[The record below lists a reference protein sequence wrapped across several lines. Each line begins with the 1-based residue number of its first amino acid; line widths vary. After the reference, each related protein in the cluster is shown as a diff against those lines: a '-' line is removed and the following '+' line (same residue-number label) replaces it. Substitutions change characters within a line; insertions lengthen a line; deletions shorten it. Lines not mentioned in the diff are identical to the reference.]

1 MKYIK
6 YITPILV
13 CGAITLQSCE
23 HFLDTKPTESYSE
36 ELVWSSK
43 STVDAFILQT
53 YNNILGKYHD
63 IRTEEQW
70 TLNTVMRDACPNE
83 AKDLMNRDWNWG
95 FGDFG
100 TIRRC
105 NMIIENVQ
113 ASTGIDDTQKKELI
127 AEGKMLRAM
136 TYYYQAKHSGRVV
149 WVDRV
154 LKEEDEFNLPLTESI
169 DKTYDL
175 ILKDIN
181 DAIAGLPAT
190 SLQGRINVNAA
201 RAFKSEVCLT
211 AAAYSTDA
219 ARQKTLWEQ
228 AVAAVDAI
236 SGYSLDS
243 NYGGMFN
250 QEGAKSSP
258 EIILA
263 RYYSKDNTQVAST
276 LMQEIIP
283 NMSNDKL
290 TEFGGRPF
298 FKQDVVF
305 ECWLQHSPSQNLVD
319 DYLVIDQNT
328 KRAMKWNEASQFVSA
343 TTQVTNADVQ
353 ALSYEAKELDENT
366 LAYRL
371 NNNTDSDA
379 QLNQVMYTHRD
390 QRFYD
395 AIQYDSCVFYNEL
408 ITLHKGGNLNRLA
421 KGSLAKDHTPLTN
434 YLWKKYIY
442 VATHRQ
448 FWDTPTDYHYVIFRY
463 GRALL
468 NKAEALL
475 CLGKTDASKISQA
488 VSTFNQTRSTHG
500 QIPASTA
507 TALADAWMDYK
518 RERRVDLALEG
529 DYYWSLIRWGLY
541 GGEANH
547 GKPAGDVIP
556 ELSSPAT
563 FIEISQDRHLMF
575 VGTVG
580 FTNADRSFSKKRY
593 LFPIPQSVI
602 NANAAINDSD
612 QNLGW

>member
-6 YITPILV
+6 YITPVLI
-13 CGAITLQSCE
+13 CGAMTLQSCDD
-23 HFLDTKPTESYSE
+23 FLNTKPTESYSE

-43 STVDAFILQT
+43 STVDAFVLQT
-53 YNNILGKYHD
+53 YNSILGKFHD

-70 TLNTVMRDACPNE
+70 TLNTVMRDACPDE
-83 AKDLMNRDWNWG
+83 AKDLKNRDWNWG

-105 NMIIENVQ
+105 NMIIQNVET
-113 ASTGIDDTQKKELI
+113 STGIDAAQKKELI
-127 AEGKMLRAM
+127 AEGKILRAM

-154 LKEEDEFNLPLTESI
+154 LTEQDEFNLPLTESI

-175 ILKDIN
+175 ILKDID

-190 SLQGRINVNAA
+190 SLQGRINANAA

-250 QEGAKSSP
+250 QESAKTSP

-263 RYYSKDNTQVAST
+263 RYYSKDNTNGGGT

-298 FKQDVVF
+298 FKQDLVF
-305 ECWLQHSPSQNLVD
+305 ECWLQHSPTQNLVD

-328 KRAMKWNEASQFVSA
+328 NKAVKWNEASQFVNA
-343 TTQVTNADVQ
+343 VTKVTNADVKDL
-353 ALSYEAKELDENT
+353 AYETKELDENT
-366 LAYRL
+366 LAYQL
-371 NNNTDSDA
+371 KSTNPDD
-379 QLNQVMYTHRD
+379 QLNQVMYTNRD

-395 AIQYDSCVFYNEL
+395 AIQYDSCTFYNEL
-408 ITLHKGGNLNRLA
+408 ITLHKGGNLHRLS
-421 KGSLAKDHTPLTN
+421 KGSLAKDHTPLSN

-442 VATHRQ
+442 VATNRQ
-448 FWDTPTDYHYVIFRY
+448 FVDVPTDYHYVIFRY

-475 CLGKTDASKISQA
+475 CLGKADASKVSQA
-488 VSTFNQTRSTHG
+488 VSTFNQTRTTHG
-500 QIPASTA
+500 QLPASTA
-507 TALADAWMDYK
+507 TTLADAWNDYK
-518 RERRVDLALEG
+518 IERRVDLALEG

-547 GKPAGDVIP
+547 GKPAGDIIP
-556 ELSSPAT
+556 ELNSPAT
-563 FIEISQDRHLMF
+563 FIEISKDRHLMF

-580 FTNADRSFSKKRY
+580 FTNADRRFSAKRY
-593 LFPIPQSVI
+593 LFPIPQGVI
-602 NANAAINDSD
+602 NANSAIKDSD
-612 QNLGW
+612 QNPGW